1 MKKRDLIKQLRKI
14 ARSADMDF
22 EFVREGGSH
31 EIWSLGDERIVIPR
45 HRETN
50 ERLAK
55 GIIAK
60 AKEVTHN
67 DE

>member
-1 MKKRDLIKQLRKI
+1 
-14 ARSADMDF
+14 MDF